1 VTTAGLILA
10 AGAGTRYG
18 QPKAPVVIDGERL
31 IDRAVRTLRG
41 GGCDPIVAVLGAW
54 VGPVQGA
61 RVVVNRSWAEGMGSS
76 LRAGLEALEDTDASH
91 ALVSLVDLPGL
102 TPTAVLRVAATNASL
117 AVATYDGVRGHP
129 VLLGREHWA
138 GVIGAVSGDAGARSY
153 LVGRDD
159 LLLVEVGDVAAGYDL
174 DVPADV

>member
-1 VTTAGLILA
+1 MTPAGLILA

-31 IDRAVRTLRG
+31 IDRAVRILRG
-41 GGCDPIVAVLGAW
+41 GGCAPIVAVLGAW

-61 RVVVNRSWAEGMGSS
+61 RVVVNRAWAEGMGSS
-76 LRAGLEALEDTDASH
+76 LRAGLEALADTEARH
-91 ALVSLVDLPGL
+91 ALVTLVDLPGL
-102 TPTAVLRVAATNASL
+102 TPEAVLRVTATEASL

-138 GVIGAVSGDAGARSY
+138 GVIAAASGDAGARGY
-153 LVGRDD
+153 LVGRAD
-159 LLLVEVGDVAAGYDL
+159 LTLVEVGDVAAGYDL
-174 DVPADV
+174 DVPADA